1 MNDSSRLEL
10 SNITGLPSLA
20 TSGRNLRT
28 RGASRKRQT
37 FFLQHL
43 FSFEFK
49 ILIVSITF
57 DLHILIFFTHLSL
70 HFLFRF

>member
-1 MNDSSRLEL
+1 MNDSSRFEL
-10 SNITGLPSLA
+10 SDTTGLPSLA
-20 TSGRNLRT
+20 TSGRSLRT

-37 FFLQHL
+37 FFLHL

-57 DLHILIFFTHLSL
+57 DLYILTFFTHLSL
-70 HFLFRF
+70 YFLFRF